1 MKNCRRHTGTLE
13 IIKRMDNSING
24 NPRYMLKVDG
34 WTCYTAPDSMYGYSV
49 TNHDG
54 KQVEA
59 IIGTYYGKP
68 TIDQLRGV

>member
-1 MKNCRRHTGTLE
+1 
-13 IIKRMDNSING
+13 
-24 NPRYMLKVDG
+24 
-34 WTCYTAPDSMYGYSV
+34 MYGYSV